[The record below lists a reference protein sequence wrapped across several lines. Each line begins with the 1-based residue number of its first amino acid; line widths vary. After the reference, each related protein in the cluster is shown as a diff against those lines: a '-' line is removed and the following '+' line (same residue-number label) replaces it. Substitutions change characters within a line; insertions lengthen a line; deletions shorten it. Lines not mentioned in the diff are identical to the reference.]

1 MNIIVSLVVGA
12 VVGWLASLLMRTDSR
27 EGLIRNVTSGV
38 AGAYLAGWL
47 LSALQEAGSQ
57 GGFGFGLIVVSSL
70 GAATLLL
77 LVRRFMPL

>member
-12 VVGWLASLLMRTDSR
+12 VVGWLASLLMRTNSR
-27 EGLIRNVTSGV
+27 EGLIRNVTAGI
-38 AGAYLAGWL
+38 AGAYLAAWL

-70 GAATLLL
+70 GAGTLVF